1 MEANYRTS
9 RAFRFWRALFL
20 PLLLSVAGL
29 APTERA
35 AAVEYRLQAGDV
47 IRITVFQNPDLTTEA
62 RVSEAGGISYPLLGS
77 VPLAGMTLPEAEQ
90 KIAGMLRDGG
100 FVNQP
105 QVNILPL
112 QTRGN
117 QVAVM
122 GQVNRPGRYP
132 LESLNNRVSDL
143 LAAAGG
149 PNSTAA
155 DSVVVVGHRDG
166 QAFRQEIDIRKLFQ
180 KGTDQDLLLE
190 GGDTLFVD
198 RAPVFYIYGEVQHPG
213 AFRLE
218 RDMRVMQ
225 AIATGGGLTAKGT
238 ERGIRIQRKG
248 PNGQTEELEPQ
259 LTDLLRPDDVIQ
271 VQESLF

>member
-1 MEANYRTS
+1 LP
-9 RAFRFWRALFL
+9 FWKAFL
-20 PLLLSVAGL
+20 PSLLLGVVWLVPA
-29 APTERA
+29 EWA
-35 AAVEYRLQAGDV
+35 AAVDYRLQAGDIV
-47 IRITVFQNPDLTTEA
+47 RITVFQNPDLTTET
-62 RVSEAGGISYPLLGS
+62 RVSEAGGISYPLLGT
-77 VPLAGMTLPEAEQ
+77 VPLGGLTLPEAEQ
-90 KIAGMLRDGG
+90 KIAGLLRDGG
-100 FVNQP
+100 FVVQP

-132 LESLNNRVSDL
+132 LESLENRVSDL

-149 PNSTAA
+149 PGAQAA
-155 DSVVVVGHRDG
+155 DSVVVVGHRHG
-166 QAFRQEIDIRKLFQ
+166 QAFRQEIDIRALFQ
-180 KGTDQDLLLE
+180 KGSDQDLLLE

-213 AFRLE
+213 SFRLE

-238 ERGIRIQRKG
+238 ERGIRIHRKG
-248 PNGQTEELEPQ
+248 PGGETEELEPR
-259 LTDLLRPDDVIQ
+259 LTDSLRPDDVIQ